1 MAEQT
6 KPVPAEKT
14 VEVENANAVSAP
26 EAAAAEGSP
35 PTTTQVEQAQGHADA
50 GHPAATH
57 PNGAGASFR
66 RHDQRPVGGTGSE
79 AATRAGNGGPGPD
92 RSRDG
97 GFPGLPPRAAPA
109 RQDSLPRGLNGSPG
123 GNGNGG
129 SFNGGQQPGVDQRRT
144 LHLSLGQASGDDA
157 TASGSTT
164 GVNTAPP
171 GRPPN
176 EAPQSRQPAT
186 PSHLD
191 VPIRNQGFGAA
202 PQHHN
207 GDDRVDN
214 RPPVPAGPPREPGRY
229 GHSYAGNTARDR
241 YEADPPR
248 RDGGGSFIDSEL
260 RARVDTDIAVFLSAF
275 DAALAQDTQ
284 DSRTA
289 LREATDRLLRAGAR
303 TRIEL
308 ERLEARVPLP
318 SRDGGARSEP
328 AWRSR

>member
-6 KPVPAEKT
+6 KPASAEKI
-14 VEVENANAVSAP
+14 VEVANANAVSAP
-26 EAAAAEGSP
+26 EAAAAAAEGSA
-35 PTTTQVEQAQGHADA
+35 PTTTQGEQAQGHADD
-50 GHPAATH
+50 GPAATH

-66 RHDQRPVGGTGSE
+66 RHDQRPAGGIGGEAAPRTGS
-79 AATRAGNGGPGPD
+79 GGPERG
-92 RSRDG
+92 RDG

-109 RQDSLPRGLNGSPG
+109 RQDSLPRGLNGNPG
-123 GNGNGG
+123 SNGNGG

-144 LHLSLGQASGDDA
+144 LHLSLGQASGDDGA
-157 TASGSTT
+157 ASGPTT
-164 GVNTAPP
+164 GVNAAPP
-171 GRPPN
+171 VRPQY
-176 EAPQSRQPAT
+176 EAPQSRQPAM
-186 PSHLD
+186 PPQSEAP
-191 VPIRNQGFGAA
+191 VRNQGFGAP

-207 GDDRVDN
+207 GDDRFDN
-214 RPPVPAGPPREPGRY
+214 RPPVPAGLPREPGRY
-229 GHSYAGNTARDR
+229 GHSYAGNAARDR

-260 RARVDTDIAVFLSAF
+260 RARVDTDIAAFLSAF

-318 SRDGGARSEP
+318 PRDGGGRSEP